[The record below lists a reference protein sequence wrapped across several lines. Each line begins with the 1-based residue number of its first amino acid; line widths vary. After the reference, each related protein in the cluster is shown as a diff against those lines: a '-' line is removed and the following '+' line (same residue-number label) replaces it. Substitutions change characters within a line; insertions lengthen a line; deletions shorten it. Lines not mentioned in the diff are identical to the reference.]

1 MSKFDYAEP
10 TVMSVAEVA
19 HMLRIS
25 RSKAYE
31 IFRQAS
37 FPSYTLGKRLFV
49 RRADFEAW
57 CKANLKKA

>member
-1 MSKFDYAEP
+1 MSKFEYAESP
-10 TVMSVAEVA
+10 AMSVAEVA
-19 HMLRIS
+19 HVLGIS

-31 IFRQAS
+31 LFRQAA